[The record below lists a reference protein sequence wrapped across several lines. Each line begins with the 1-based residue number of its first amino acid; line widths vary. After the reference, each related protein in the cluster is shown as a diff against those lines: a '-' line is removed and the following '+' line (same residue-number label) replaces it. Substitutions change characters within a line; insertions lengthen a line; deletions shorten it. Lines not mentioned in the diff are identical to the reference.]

1 MKPIGT
7 HNYFVYLIT
16 NITKTVLYCG
26 VTNNLNVRLFEHKED
41 SLGEKKHFAGK
52 YNCYY
57 LVYYERF
64 QNIDQA
70 IIREK
75 QIKGW
80 SRKKKDDLIK
90 TINPELNFL
99 NDTL

>member
-26 VTNNLNVRLFEHKED
+26 VTNNLNVRLSEHKED